1 MIAINKLTENIKT
14 YIVTQIDTMSKS
26 TPMIN
31 FMKPLITRALNNN
44 FNKITKALDLIADEN
59 GNIDIE
65 NILTEMTE
73 GLLNTNPFLCK
84 TQVIGDIEIGGGQIK
99 FNLPFTSKKLVLNMD
114 DFQAF
119 KEMLTTKEQ

>member
-44 FNKITKALDLIADEN
+44 FNKVTKALDLIADEN
-59 GNIDIE
+59 GRVE
-65 NILTEMTE
+65 NIQERNLTCTKLRRFVKDIKEYY
-73 GLLNTNPFLCK
+73 LL
-84 TQVIGDIEIGGGQIK
+84 Q
-99 FNLPFTSKKLVLNMD
+99 
-114 DFQAF
+114 
-119 KEMLTTKEQ
+119 

>member
-1 MIAINKLTENIKT
+1 MIAIDKLTENIKT

-44 FNKITKALDLIADEN
+44 FNKVTKALDLIADEN

-73 GLLNTNPFLCK
+73 GLLNTN
-84 TQVIGDIEIGGGQIK
+84 
-99 FNLPFTSKKLVLNMD
+99 
-114 DFQAF
+114 
-119 KEMLTTKEQ
+119 

>member
-65 NILTEMTE
+65 NILAEMTE
-73 GLLNTNPFLCK
+73 GLINTNPFVFK
-84 TQVIGDIEIGGGQIK
+84 NQIIGDIEIGGGCIK
-99 FNLPFTSKKLVLNMD
+99 FNVPFTNKKLVFNMD
-114 DFQAF
+114 DIEAF
-119 KEMLTTKEQ
+119 KEMLITKE

>member
-1 MIAINKLTENIKT
+1 MIAIDKLTENIKT

-73 GLLNTNPFLCK
+73 GLLNTNLFLFK

>member
-44 FNKITKALDLIADEN
+44 FNKVTKALDLIADEN

-73 GLLNTNPFLCK
+73 GLLNTNPFL
-84 TQVIGDIEIGGGQIK
+84 IWMI
-99 FNLPFTSKKLVLNMD
+99 FRLLKKC
-114 DFQAF
+114 
-119 KEMLTTKEQ
+119 